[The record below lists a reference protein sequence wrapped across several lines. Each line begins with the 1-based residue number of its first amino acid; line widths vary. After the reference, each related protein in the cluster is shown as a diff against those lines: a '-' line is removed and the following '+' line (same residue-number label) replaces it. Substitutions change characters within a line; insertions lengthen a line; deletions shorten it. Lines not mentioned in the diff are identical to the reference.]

1 MNRENM
7 APVPLWDSEAVTLYS
22 GDATDVLS
30 ALPDSSVHCVVTSPP
45 YYGLRDY
52 GTGRWVGGDP
62 ACRHTTDRGTA
73 HPRRTR
79 PAPLA
84 SAEASSAPRCGRCGA
99 VREDRQHG
107 LEATPEDYIDRLR
120 GVFAQLHRVLV
131 ADGTVWLNL
140 GDSYSAEPPGRTRY
154 PMATS
159 TLRGAAAATVRDS
172 VRDAGVDRTTA
183 LPRKNLLGMPWRTA
197 FALQADGWIIRNA
210 IVWHKPNAMPESVTD
225 RLSTRYEML
234 FLLVK
239 QRKYHFDL
247 DAIREPLVRPD
258 AVGQHIVVGGVN
270 KGQHAGIGATA
281 RRRGNTT
288 TGKYGADH
296 TAPVWCGNAAAQ
308 TGARH
313 NARHPQGKNP
323 GDVWSLS
330 TRPLREAHFAAFPV
344 DIPLRAIAAGCPP
357 EGIVLDP
364 FSGAATTGL
373 AARQLG
379 RAYVGID
386 LNPDFHAI
394 GLRRLGLSTGHGDDR
409 AAA

>member
-1 MNRENM
+1 M
-7 APVPLWDSEAVTLYS
+7 APIPLWDSEAVTLYS

-30 ALPDSSVHCVVTSPP
+30 ALPDSSAHCVVTSPP

-62 ACRHTTDRGTA
+62 ACHHTAARRTA
-73 HPRRTR
+73 RPRRTNS
-79 PAPLA
+79 APLA
-84 SAEASSAPRCGRCGA
+84 ATDAASKGRFPRCGRCGA
-99 VREDRQHG
+99 VREDCQHG
-107 LEATPEDYIDRLR
+107 LEATPEDYVDRLR
-120 GVFAQLHRVLV
+120 GMFTQLHRVLV
-131 ADGTVWLNL
+131 PEGTVWLNL
-140 GDSYSAEPPGRTRY
+140 GDSFSAEPPGRTRD
-154 PMATS
+154 PMANS
-159 TLRGAAAATVRDS
+159 TLNGAAAAATLRNS
-172 VRDAGVDRTTA
+172 VRAAGVDRTAA

-197 FALQADGWIIRNA
+197 FALQTDGWIIRNA

-239 QRKYHFDL
+239 QRKYYFDL
-247 DAIREPLVRPD
+247 DAIREPLARPNAVSHHI
-258 AVGQHIVVGGVN
+258 AVGGAD
-270 KGQHAGIGATA
+270 KGRHAGIGTTA

-288 TGKYGADH
+288 TGKYGADPA
-296 TAPVWCGNAAAQ
+296 TPAWRGQAVAQ

-344 DIPLRAIAAGCPP
+344 DIPLRCIAAGCPP

-386 LNPDFHAI
+386 LNPEFHDI
-394 GLRRLGLSTGHGDDR
+394 GLRRLGLNTGHGDDR

>member
-1 MNRENM
+1 M
-7 APVPLWDSEAVTLYS
+7 APIPLWDSEAVTLYS

-62 ACRHTTDRGTA
+62 ACRHTAARRTA
-73 HPRRTR
+73 RPRRTNS
-79 PAPLA
+79 APLA
-84 SAEASSAPRCGRCGA
+84 ATDAASKGRFPRCGRCGA

-107 LEATPEDYIDRLR
+107 LEATPEDYVDRLR
-120 GVFAQLHRVLV
+120 GMFTQLHRVLV
-131 ADGTVWLNL
+131 PEGTVWLNL
-140 GDSYSAEPPGRTRY
+140 GDSFSAEPPGRTRD
-154 PMATS
+154 PMANS
-159 TLRGAAAATVRDS
+159 TLNGAAAAATLRDS
-172 VRDAGVDRTTA
+172 VRAAGVDRTAA

-239 QRKYHFDL
+239 QRKYYFDL
-247 DAIREPLVRPD
+247 DAIREPLARPNAVSQNI
-258 AVGQHIVVGGVN
+258 AVGGAN
-270 KGQHAGIGATA
+270 KGRHAGIGATA

-288 TGKYGADH
+288 TGKYGADPA
-296 TAPVWCGNAAAQ
+296 TSAWRGQAVAQ

-344 DIPLRAIAAGCPP
+344 DIPLRCIAAGCPP

-386 LNPDFHAI
+386 LNPEFHDI
-394 GLRRLGLSTGHGDDR
+394 GLRRLGLNTGHGDDR